1 MPTAFRSGVDP
12 ARERRSRPTREDPR
26 RKQLLQDLEEI
37 FLAEGFSSLTTDEL
51 CKRLRCSK
59 STLYSVAGSREQII
73 QAVVRHF
80 FAHSTAAIEAKVSA
94 TTDPAGRIVEYL
106 KGVGE
111 AMDRNSPAFYEDMV
125 SYPPTAEIYRLNSQA
140 AADRVQAMI
149 EEGLRDGIF
158 RSADAA
164 LASLTVAYLMD
175 GVQSGEVLEAT
186 GLSAGEAFAELGEL
200 LVHGLAVRS
209 GKA

>member
-1 MPTAFRSGVDP
+1 MTD
-12 ARERRSRPTREDPR
+12 RRRRTRRQDPR
-26 RKQLLQDLEEI
+26 RERLLRELEEI
-37 FLAEGFSSLTTDEL
+37 FLGEGFSSLTTDQL

-73 QAVVRHF
+73 QAVVRYF
-80 FAHSTAAIEAKVSA
+80 FAHSSADIEADVFA
-94 TTDPAGRIVEYL
+94 TTDPASRIVKYL
-106 KGVGE
+106 EGVGR
-111 AMDRNSPAFYEDMV
+111 AMKRNSPAFYEDMV

-140 AADRVQAMI
+140 AAARVQAMI
-149 EEGLRDGIF
+149 EEGVSEGGF
-158 RSADAA
+158 RPADAA

-186 GLSAGEAFAELGEL
+186 GLNAGAAFAELGEL

-209 GKA
+209 RQP

>member
-1 MPTAFRSGVDP
+1 VLRSSVDP
-12 ARERRSRPTREDPR
+12 VKDRRLRSNREDPR
-26 RKQLLQDLEEI
+26 RDRLLRDLEEI
-37 FLAEGFSSLTTDEL
+37 FLGEGFSSLTTDVL

-73 QAVVRHF
+73 QAVVRFF
-80 FAHSTAAIEAKVSA
+80 FAHSSAEIEAAVSS
-94 TTDPAGRIVEYL
+94 TTDPATRIVTYL
-106 KGVGE
+106 EGVGK
-111 AMDRNSPAFYEDMV
+111 AMNRNSPAFYEDMV
-125 SYPPTAEIYRLNSQA
+125 SYSPTAEIYRMNSQA
-140 AADRVQAMI
+140 AASRVQAMI
-149 EEGLRDGIF
+149 EEGVREGIF

-186 GLSAGEAFAELGEL
+186 GLSAGAAFAELGEL

-209 GKA
+209 RQT